1 MKDMMNLRSLLLACA
16 LGGAVAGSAIVP
28 AVAQVYGGAY
38 VQVGPPAPIYEAI
51 PVSPGP
57 AYYWQSGYWS
67 WNGYRY
73 VWIHG
78 HYGYRPYSGATWH
91 PGHWAHAG
99 GGWYWRPGHWGR
111 PY

>member
-28 AVAQVYGGAY
+28 AVAQLYGGAY

-91 PGHWAHAG
+91 PGHWTHDR

>member
-1 MKDMMNLRSLLLACA
+1 MNLRSLLLACA

-28 AVAQVYGGAY
+28 AAAQVYGGAY
-38 VQVGPPAPIYEAI
+38 VQIGPPAPIYEAV

-78 HYGYRPYSGATWH
+78 RYAYRPYNGATWH
-91 PGHWAHAG
+91 GGHWAHG
-99 GGWYWRPGHWGR
+99 PGGWYWRPGHWGR